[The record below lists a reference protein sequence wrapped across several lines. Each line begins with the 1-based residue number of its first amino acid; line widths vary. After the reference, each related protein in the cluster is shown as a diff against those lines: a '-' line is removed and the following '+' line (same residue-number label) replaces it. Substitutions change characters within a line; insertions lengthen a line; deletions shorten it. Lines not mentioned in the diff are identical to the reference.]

1 MYEQELSKTTLDP
14 TTTYA
19 VAFDTVWT
27 IAKALNKTEEMRMS
41 DNYTKGNIADETGC
55 INMTG
60 GLEPLDQFNYS
71 NQFMGC
77 VIRYNFHQTAFLGV
91 SVRLY
96 C

>member
-1 MYEQELSKTTLDP
+1 MYEQELNKTTLDP

-19 VAFDTVWT
+19 LAFDTVWT
-27 IAKALNKTEEMRMS
+27 IAKALNKTEEMRTS
-41 DNYTKGNIADETGC
+41 VNYTKSSIANETGC

-60 GLEPLDQFNYS
+60 SLESLDMFNYS

-77 VIRYNFHQTAFLGV
+77 VIRYNFHQTVFLGV